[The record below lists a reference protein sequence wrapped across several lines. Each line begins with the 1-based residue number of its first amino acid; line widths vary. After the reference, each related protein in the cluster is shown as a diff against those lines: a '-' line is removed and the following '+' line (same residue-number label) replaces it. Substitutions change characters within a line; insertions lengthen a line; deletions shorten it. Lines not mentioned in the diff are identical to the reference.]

1 MGLIT
6 GLLPYTLSASHFI
19 VLTHLGIVLFLCT
32 DYKCY
37 FYKKKKNQD
46 ILSVFVNKKTH
57 NLQEH
62 QVKKV

>member
-37 FYKKKKNQD
+37 FYKKKKK
-46 ILSVFVNKKTH
+46 IKIF
-57 NLQEH
+57 
-62 QVKKV
+62 